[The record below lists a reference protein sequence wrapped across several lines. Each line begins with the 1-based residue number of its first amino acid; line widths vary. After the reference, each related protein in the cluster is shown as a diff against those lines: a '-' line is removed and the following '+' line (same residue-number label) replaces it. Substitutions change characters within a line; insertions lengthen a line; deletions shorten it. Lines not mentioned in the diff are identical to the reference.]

1 MLRSVLHKVPR
12 RGARTPGGDDSCPPG
27 VTTPAGAPPGRARRS
42 FFARARLPRVHFAVL
57 VVGCQWMRGSELELV
72 AFAGHGDVDDAAA
85 VLTFSDPR
93 EDDRPR
99 PRDEDGSS
107 EEAASGAR
115 VSCFMITSA
124 APSLARSPDW

>member
-57 VVGCQWMRGSELELV
+57 VVGWMRGSERELV
-72 AFAGHGDVDDAAA
+72 AFAGPATA
-85 VLTFSDPR
+85 TSTTPPPFS
-93 EDDRPR
+93 
-99 PRDEDGSS
+99 
-107 EEAASGAR
+107 
-115 VSCFMITSA
+115 
-124 APSLARSPDW
+124 RSRIRGKTTD